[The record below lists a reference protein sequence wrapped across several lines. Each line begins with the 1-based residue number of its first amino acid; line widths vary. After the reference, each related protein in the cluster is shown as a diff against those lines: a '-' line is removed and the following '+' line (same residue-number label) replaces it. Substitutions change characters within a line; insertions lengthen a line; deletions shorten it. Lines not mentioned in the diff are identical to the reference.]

1 MPATWFD
8 RALASVAPRTAARR
22 VLARQTFET
31 LARGYD
37 GAAQGR
43 RTEGW
48 RTGGAS
54 ADTEIG
60 MAGTFLRNRMR
71 DLVRNNPHAAKAV
84 AVLVNNIVGA
94 GIMPRAASGD
104 KTLDRKVDNLFE
116 RWAEACDGDGQLDF
130 YGLQTLICREMVE
143 AGEVL
148 VRRRPRRA
156 SDALP
161 VPLQLQVLEADFLD
175 ATKTGAIGA
184 GRIVQGIEF
193 DAIGKRRAYWL
204 HAEHPGDAYGS
215 LQNGLASRAVPA
227 REIAH
232 IYEKQRTQ
240 ARGVPW
246 GAPVIRALRD
256 LDDYEVAEI
265 VRKKTEACVAAIVL
279 GDDEDQQGIA
289 PAVVDA
295 NGNRIEQFEPGL
307 IAYARGGKDIR
318 FNQPSA
324 TGGYGEYKRASL
336 HTISAGFRVPYELLT
351 GDLSQ
356 VNYSSI
362 RAGLVEFRRMI
373 GAVQWQLFIP
383 MFCAPS
389 WRWFTE
395 AAWAAGQIPTPDVPV
410 EWQPPKFEA
419 VDPQKDAMADLLAIR
434 SGTMTLAQA
443 IARQGRNPDAVL
455 AEIAATNA
463 KLDELGLVFDSDP
476 RRVAK
481 SGGAQTK
488 DPMGDADA
496 PSPQSETDERD

>member
-1 MPATWFD
+1 MAANWFD
-8 RALASVAPRTAARR
+8 HAIAVMAPRVAARR
-22 VLARQTFET
+22 VQARQAFET
-31 LARGYD
+31 IARGYD
-37 GAAQGR
+37 GAAKGR
-43 RTEGW
+43 RTDGW
-48 RTGGAS
+48 RAPGSS

-60 MAGTFLRNRMR
+60 MAGALLRDRMR

-104 KTLDRKVDNLFE
+104 EALDRKVDALFE
-116 RWAEACDGDGQLDF
+116 RWAEGCDADGQLDF

-148 VRRRPRRA
+148 VRRRQRRSA
-156 SDALP
+156 DGLP

-175 ATKTGAIGA
+175 ATKNGALGA
-184 GRIVQGIEF
+184 GWLVQGIEF
-193 DAIGKRRAYWL
+193 DPVGKRRAYWL
-204 HAEHPGDAYGS
+204 YAEHPGDVWGALQGGLGS
-215 LQNGLASRAVPA
+215 RSVPA
-227 REIAH
+227 TEIAH

-246 GAPVIRALRD
+246 GAPVIRSLRD

-265 VRKKTEACVAAIVL
+265 VRKKTEACVTAIVF
-279 GDDEDQQGIA
+279 GDDEAQQGIA

-295 NGNRIEQFEPGL
+295 DGNRVEQFEPGL

-318 FNQPSA
+318 FNQPAA

-373 GAVQWQLFIP
+373 DAVQWQLFIP
-383 MFCAPS
+383 MLCMPV

-395 AAWAAGQIPTPDVPV
+395 AAWAAGHIPTPAVPV
-410 EWQPPKFEA
+410 EWAPPKFEA
-419 VDPQKDAMADLLAIR
+419 VDPQKDAMANLLAIR
-434 SGTMTLAQA
+434 SGTMTLAEV
-443 IARQGRNPDAVL
+443 IAQQGRNPDQVL

-463 KLDELGLVFDSDP
+463 KLDALGLVLDSDP
-476 RRVAK
+476 RRVTK
-481 SGGAQTK
+481 TGIAQR
-488 DPMGDADA
+488 DDAA
-496 PSPQSETDERD
+496 TEPARTETDQ